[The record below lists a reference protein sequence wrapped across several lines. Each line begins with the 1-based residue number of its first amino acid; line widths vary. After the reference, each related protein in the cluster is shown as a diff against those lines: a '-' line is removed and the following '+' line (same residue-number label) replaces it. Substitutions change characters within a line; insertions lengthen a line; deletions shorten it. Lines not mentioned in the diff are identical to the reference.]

1 MPALVVLGRANKR
14 CEKRCPQYTKNNY
27 LAILVFIAI
36 VSHMTMQESIIKQT
50 KGEKMSMSQEDLIDC
65 LEPLIE
71 AIDNLR
77 YCFQGGLESKTMHQ
91 TVEEIRVEL
100 SEIDSTLFKLAKA
113 VERLNSN
120 KISEGE

>member
-50 KGEKMSMSQEDLIDC
+50 KGEEMSIKEKNNEDL
-65 LEPLIE
+65 LKTLIITIE
-71 AIDNLR
+71 DLKS
-77 YCFQGGLESKTMHQ
+77 CFQYTNGLEKKTMHQ
-91 TVEEIRVEL
+91 TAEEIRVEL
-100 SEIDSTLFKLAKA
+100 SE
-113 VERLNSN
+113 VNLNLE
-120 KISEGE
+120 KIVKNLEQLY